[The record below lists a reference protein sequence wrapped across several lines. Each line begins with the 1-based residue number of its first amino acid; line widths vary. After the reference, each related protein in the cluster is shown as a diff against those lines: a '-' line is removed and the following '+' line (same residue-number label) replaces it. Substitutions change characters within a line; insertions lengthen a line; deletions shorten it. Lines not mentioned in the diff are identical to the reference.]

1 MVRGI
6 VLLLIVL
13 LLAPQ
18 SVLAQRA
25 KDREVQRTTGL
36 SQDVYEKVTEIQTL
50 AEAEEY
56 GKAEAMLLDLLDD
69 KLSSYEQAQAWFLMG
84 FLRYQK
90 EDVPGALEAYR
101 KVMATEDLP
110 IGMQVNVLRTLSQL
124 NMMAENYRDSLD
136 YVNQLI
142 ATDPEPNA
150 DNHILKA
157 QILYQME
164 RLDDSLEQVDTGIR
178 LYRAAD
184 LDPRENWLLLKNAI
198 FYNKNDYQGMLDVL
212 RQLTVLYP
220 RDRYLLNMAA
230 IHGEL
235 GNSKTQLSLMEPLY
249 ERGGLENRTHIVNL
263 ASLYLLHDIP
273 YKAAMLLDKEIKAE
287 TIEASK
293 SNLDMLSQ
301 AWLLAARPEKAIP
314 SQRQAARLADD
325 GDGYVSLARTH
336 MSLLEWEEAERALLD
351 AFRKGDLRDAAGA
364 RLMLGM
370 TQFNQKKFREA
381 RTSFARAGESPK
393 MEKLSTQWL
402 QYLDREVEQAE
413 LARSVGMDY

>member
-1 MVRGI
+1 MDKGI
-6 VLLLIVL
+6 VLLLILL

-36 SQDVYEKVTEIQTL
+36 SQKVYERVTEIQTL
-50 AEAEEY
+50 AEAEDY
-56 GKAEAMLLDLLDD
+56 VQAEKLLLDLLDD

-90 EDVPGALEAYR
+90 EDMPGALEAYR

-124 NMMAENYRDSLD
+124 SMMAENYRESLD

-164 RLDDSLEQVDTGIR
+164 RLEESLQQVDTGIR
-178 LYRAAD
+178 IYRD
-184 LDPRENWLLLKNAI
+184 QSLDPRENWLLLKNAI
-198 FYNKNDYQGMLDVL
+198 FYSRNDYQGMLDVL
-212 RQLTVLYP
+212 RLLTVLYP

-249 ERGGLENRTHIVNL
+249 ERGSLENSTHMVNL
-263 ASLYLLHDIP
+263 ASLYMLHDIP
-273 YKAAMLLDKEIKAE
+273 YKAAVLLDREIKAE
-287 TIEASK
+287 RLKPTK
-293 SNLDMLSQ
+293 THLDMLSQ
-301 AWLLAARPEKAIP
+301 AWLLAARPEKAVP
-314 SQRQAARLADD
+314 SQRQAAKLSDD
-325 GDGYVSLARTH
+325 GRGYVALARTH
-336 MSLLEWEEAERALLD
+336 MSLLEWEEAEQALLN
-351 AFRKGDLRDAAGA
+351 AFRKGDLRDAPGT

-370 TQFNQKKFREA
+370 AQFNQKKFREA
-381 RTSFARAGESPK
+381 RTSFARAGEHPK
-393 MEKLSTQWL
+393 MEKLAAQWL